1 MFVGHFG
8 LALAAKR
15 LSPRTGLGTL
25 GAASQWVDL
34 VWPVLLLLGV
44 EQVRIAPGITAWTP
58 LDFVHYPWTHSLL
71 LSVAWGGL
79 LGGAWG
85 LASRDRRAG
94 LVVGLLVASHW
105 ILDFLTHRPDLPLTP
120 WGGPKVGLGLWNHPA
135 ATVLVE
141 GAIFAGGVWLY
152 ATGTR
157 PLRRSGSIGL
167 WALVAFLV
175 AMTGANQLSVPPG
188 EQAVA
193 WGTLSMWLIVLWMA
207 WVDRN
212 RRPVPGAERAA
223 GGAGVVSPGIRP

>member
-8 LALAAKR
+8 LAFAAKR
-15 LSPRTGLGTL
+15 LAPRTGLGAL

-34 VWPVLLLLGV
+34 LWPVLLLVGV

-71 LSVAWGGL
+71 LSAAWA
-79 LGGAWG
+79 GAIG
-85 LASRDRRAG
+85 LAWLATTRDRRGA
-94 LVVGLLVASHW
+94 LVMGALVLSHW
-105 ILDFLTHRPDLPLTP
+105 FLDFLTHRPDLPLSP
-120 WGGPKVGLGLWNHPA
+120 WGGAKVGLGLWNHPV
-135 ATVLVE
+135 ATVVVE
-141 GAIFAGGVWLY
+141 GAIFAGGIVLY

-157 PLRRSGSIGL
+157 PTRRSGSIGL

-188 EQAVA
+188 ETAVA

-207 WVDRN
+207 WVDR
-212 RRPVPGAERAA
+212 RRQLVSASGGAAAARGAA
-223 GGAGVVSPGIRP
+223 GSRP

>member
-44 EQVRIAPGITAWTP
+44 EQVRIAPGVTAWTP

-71 LSVAWGGL
+71 LSLAWGAL
-79 LGGAWG
+79 LGGAVG
-85 LASRDRRAG
+85 LASRDGRAG
-94 LVVGLLVASHW
+94 WVVGGLVASHW
-105 ILDFLTHRPDLPLTP
+105 ILDFLTHRPDLPLSP
-120 WGGPKVGLGLWNHPA
+120 WGGPKVGLGLWNHPV
-135 ATVLVE
+135 ATVVVE
-141 GAIFAGGVWLY
+141 GAIFAAGVWLY

-157 PLRRSGSIGL
+157 PLRRSGAVGF

-175 AMTGANQLSVPPG
+175 AMAGANQLSVPPG

-212 RRPVPGAERAA
+212 RQSVPGT
-223 GGAGVVSPGIRP
+223 GGAEGVAAAAAPGRRP